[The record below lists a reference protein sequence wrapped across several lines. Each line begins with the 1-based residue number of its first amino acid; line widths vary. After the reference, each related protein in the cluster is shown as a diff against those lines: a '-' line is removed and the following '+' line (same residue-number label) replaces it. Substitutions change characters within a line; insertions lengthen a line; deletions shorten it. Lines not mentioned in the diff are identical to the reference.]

1 MYYINY
7 HNNYLYKKHLLLT
20 IIVFLYLNVVA
31 VVARN
36 SNNEWEGIE
45 RFEKF
50 GYDVLPCPTYQRSQ
64 CCICKAIVS
73 QLENL
78 IKNPDATRNYEVDA
92 YGFRMNERHTNN
104 RKKKKRVPYV
114 ESMAG
119 IAEALDNVCYSNLSM
134 SIPKIETRVE
144 KATDLY
150 FFTCDDFAKD
160 FEEFVQKRFFDY
172 SNNIGNNFVY
182 EICVEDTKLCD
193 GLNKTYSNAPYWPI
207 TLSELNS
214 LSKDLKDAYTILEE
228 IVSLNKTIDETRK
241 KTKGRKNYI
250 NDNNSMSPKRIEQK
264 LLINKLFFKLGHA
277 AALSRSSNQQLWY
290 TLFTQNIVMEE
301 YEIAKIK
308 LINKIHAA
316 NSFHDDDLFD
326 EEEEEED

>member
-1 MYYINY
+1 
-7 HNNYLYKKHLLLT
+7 
-20 IIVFLYLNVVA
+20 
-31 VVARN
+31 
-36 SNNEWEGIE
+36 
-45 RFEKF
+45 
-50 GYDVLPCPTYQRSQ
+50 
-64 CCICKAIVS
+64 
-73 QLENL
+73 
-78 IKNPDATRNYEVDA
+78 
-92 YGFRMNERHTNN
+92 
-104 RKKKKRVPYV
+104 
-114 ESMAG
+114 MAG

-290 TLFTQNIVMEE
+290 TLFTQNIVMKE

>member
-1 MYYINY
+1 M
-7 HNNYLYKKHLLLT
+7 
-20 IIVFLYLNVVA
+20 YLNVVA

-64 CCICKAIVS
+64 CCVCKAIVS
-73 QLENL
+73 QRENL

-134 SIPKIETRVE
+134 SIPKVETRVE

-290 TLFTQNIVMEE
+290 TLFTQNIVMKE

>member
-1 MYYINY
+1 MLQTHLGGIMKKLIIALLVSSFSFSVMADG
-7 HNNYLYKKHLLLT
+7 HADWWKKAGAPYKGVTLQ
-20 IIVFLYLNVVA
+20 
-31 VVARN
+31 
-36 SNNEWEGIE
+36 GITE
-45 RFEKF
+45 NTPPGNFAA
-50 GYDVLPCPTYQRSQ
+50 DVL
-64 CCICKAIVS
+64 
-73 QLENL
+73 
-78 IKNPDATRNYEVDA
+78 
-92 YGFRMNERHTNN
+92 
-104 RKKKKRVPYV
+104 
-114 ESMAG
+114 
-119 IAEALDNVCYSNLSM
+119 
-134 SIPKIETRVE
+134 
-144 KATDLY
+144 
-150 FFTCDDFAKD
+150 AKD

-290 TLFTQNIVMEE
+290 TLFTQNIVMKE

-308 LINKIHAA
+308 LINRIHAA